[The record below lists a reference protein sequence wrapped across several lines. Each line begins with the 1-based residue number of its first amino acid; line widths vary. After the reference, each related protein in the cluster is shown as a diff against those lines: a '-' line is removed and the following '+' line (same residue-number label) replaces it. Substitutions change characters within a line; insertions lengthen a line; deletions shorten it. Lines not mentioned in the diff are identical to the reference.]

1 MSGLRRCDRKGSEL
15 LDWQQTQDEAEER
28 QNACAALLHR
38 PPAASTQEG
47 RKDRS
52 PGQVTAVRQ
61 AGGQSKVKWCWKAQI
76 IHTEIH
82 SSRKAGR
89 RRITRNE
96 SLAVR
101 ERRKRLFPC
110 DGRGRGWE
118 GRGEREKKREIG
130 KKAVEQRKAGLVA
143 GLKKSKQ
150 LAGRETKRAAASAQ
164 VLRRGEVS
172 SWGEDLNNVNW
183 IEGNKKERRQK
194 KEHRPEE
201 SDFSGAEEEDRTI
214 TADWDASPWS
224 CAGAIG
230 QKSAKAAT
238 APQEDPASTP
248 SFSLPPLRSPKQRSA
263 KSLKPEK
270 WRAAFDHE
278 GRPVGFQKLLK
289 IIALGGVE
297 QSIRAEVWEFLL
309 GCYALGTT
317 AEYRDELRAA
327 RRERYKRLI
336 EQCQHM
342 HPSIGTG
349 SLAYTV
355 GTKVMDVR
363 IMSKDSARKE
373 AKLVHL
379 EVKEASKGKAVVRST
394 GKEESSSP
402 IFDLSGEFDK
412 TSPSKVSAEFE
423 SLYEYNGP
431 SHGNAAPARVD
442 SRHEDLFGMPV
453 TNLFADREE
462 AEMRE
467 ETETREDTLDD
478 TSTSFGREHLPGQ
491 VDSDSVGEIEPGFR
505 NVRDVSSTAP
515 ENKPKRIFAS
525 DVGPLSW
532 PAGSM
537 KRIKSRLVRDRR
549 KKERAM
555 KIGDSTRGV
564 IQDVHSRQSRK
575 QQRQPCTPVKENS
588 VESETPQ
595 DPVAVLG
602 KNANEER
609 VAEWLWILH
618 KIVVDVVRTDRHLE
632 FYGDVKNMARMS
644 DILAVYAWIDPATG
658 YCQGMSDLLSPF
670 IVLFEDDADAFWC
683 FESLL
688 RRVRPN
694 FQMEGPVG
702 VMKQLEA
709 LPRIME
715 VADLQMYRH
724 LSAIGADNFLFAFRM
739 LLVLFRRELSFG
751 ESLSLWEMMWAA
763 DFNQAIVWA
772 LEYSCL
778 DALVL
783 NMPSPFTCTP
793 EREADNSGCDDA
805 ANVSQYGTS
814 PRQDY
819 ASAGSASPNAS
830 SFGGNF
836 LARSP
841 FCGLRPGNL
850 LSKNRQR
857 MPTVRN
863 LIGRNGDEEL
873 AVFCVAAIL
882 VHNRNK
888 LLKEVQSMDDAIKL
902 FNDMNLTIRVHSS
915 MHTAIKL
922 RKKYRSRTLEGVVLG
937 EITTKRNLLCLASP
951 RRWLKNRTLDSYGVT
966 GLLHVQRIFGAS
978 KMD

>member
-1 MSGLRRCDRKGSEL
+1 MS
-15 LDWQQTQDEAEER
+15 
-28 QNACAALLHR
+28 
-38 PPAASTQEG
+38 
-47 RKDRS
+47 
-52 PGQVTAVRQ
+52 
-61 AGGQSKVKWCWKAQI
+61 
-76 IHTEIH
+76 
-82 SSRKAGR
+82 
-89 RRITRNE
+89 
-96 SLAVR
+96 
-101 ERRKRLFPC
+101 
-110 DGRGRGWE
+110 
-118 GRGEREKKREIG
+118 
-130 KKAVEQRKAGLVA
+130 
-143 GLKKSKQ
+143 
-150 LAGRETKRAAASAQ
+150 
-164 VLRRGEVS
+164 
-172 SWGEDLNNVNW
+172 
-183 IEGNKKERRQK
+183 
-194 KEHRPEE
+194 
-201 SDFSGAEEEDRTI
+201 
-214 TADWDASPWS
+214 ADWDASPWS

-230 QKSAKAAT
+230 QKSKAASV
-238 APQEDPASTP
+238 AQEDPASTP
-248 SFSLPPLRSPKQRSA
+248 SFALPPLRSPKRTA

-289 IIALGGVE
+289 IIALGGVD

-317 AEYRDELRAA
+317 AEYREELRAA
-327 RRERYKRLI
+327 RRERYQRLI

-379 EVKEASKGKAVVRST
+379 EVQEAAKEKVTVRSSA
-394 GKEESSSP
+394 KEETSSP
-402 IFDLSGEFDK
+402 IFDVSGPIDV
-412 TSPSKVSAEFE
+412 PSNQVTGELD
-423 SLYEYNGP
+423 SLFGYSGP
-431 SHGNAAPARVD
+431 SHVSAAPARVD

-462 AEMRE
+462 AEARE
-467 ETETREDTLDD
+467 ETEAREDTLDD

-491 VDSDSVGEIEPGFR
+491 VDSDSAGEPEPGFR
-505 NVRDVSSTAP
+505 SGRDVNGTAA
-515 ENKPKRIFAS
+515 ETKPKRIFAA

-564 IQDVHSRQSRK
+564 MTDVHRQSRK
-575 QQRQPCTPVKENS
+575 HPRNLQQSCPPVREDS
-588 VESETPQ
+588 VESETPE
-595 DPVAVLG
+595 DPVVALG
-602 KNANEER
+602 QNANEER

-644 DILAVYAWIDPATG
+644 DILAVHAWIDPATG

-688 RRVRPN
+688 LRVRQN

-709 LPRIME
+709 LPKIME
-715 VADLQMYRH
+715 VADPQVYRH
-724 LSAIGADNFLFAFRM
+724 LCAIGADNFLFAFRM

-751 ESLSLWEMMWAA
+751 ESLGLWEMMWAA
-763 DFNQAIVWA
+763 DFNQAMVWA

-783 NMPSPFTCTP
+783 NMPEVDSFSP
-793 EREADNSGCDDA
+793 ERRSDNTGCDDS
-805 ANVSQYGTS
+805 NKVEVVSPYGCS
-814 PRQDY
+814 PRQDF
-819 ASAGSASPNAS
+819 SPGRASPSPS

-850 LSKNRQR
+850 LTKNRR
-857 MPTVRN
+857 RIPTVRN
-863 LIGRNGDEEL
+863 IIGRNGDEEL

-882 VHNRNK
+882 VQNRSK
-888 LLKEVQSMDDAIKL
+888 LLKEIHSMDDAIKL
-902 FNDMNLTIRVHSS
+902 FNDMDLTVRVHSS

-922 RKKYRSRTLEGVVLG
+922 RKKYRSRVKLREYMICPCSSLLILISSVCSRRRSCNWCLLG
-937 EITTKRNLLCLASP
+937 LK
-951 RRWLKNRTLDSYGVT
+951 RRWTTNRSLFSSRLSELSDAR
-966 GLLHVQRIFGAS
+966 RIFGVF